1 MGKHVFFLFCF
12 FFLFFFSAS
21 SNEIAV
27 KWWSVFFPT
36 QSTYQFP
43 NFRTSTDDFSTDHR
57 ALCTDKV
64 SPTGHK
70 ALPTDR
76 ASPVGKASPS
86 DLKASP
92 MGKVS
97 PTNAQAS
104 PSDHKVSF
112 SDHQFSPTEDR
123 ALVTESSPQL
133 SVSAMLIN
141 PTYANFEFEVIHT
154 FQCTM
159 WVFFHI
165 LLACIFELFSN
176 FCQKGFFERLC
187 MWQLSYLGWG

>member
-1 MGKHVFFLFCF
+1 MV
-12 FFLFFFSAS
+12 S
-21 SNEIAV
+21 
-27 KWWSVFFPT
+27 FFPT

>member
-1 MGKHVFFLFCF
+1 MMVS
-12 FFLFFFSAS
+12 FS
-21 SNEIAV
+21 
-27 KWWSVFFPT
+27 PT

-43 NFRTSTDDFSTDHR
+43 NFRTSTDDFSTDNR
-57 ALCTDKV
+57 ALCTDKA

-86 DLKASP
+86 DLKASF
-92 MGKVS
+92 MGKAS

-104 PSDHKVSF
+104 PSDQKVSF

-123 ALVTESSPQL
+123 ALVVESSPQL

-159 WVFFHI
+159 
-165 LLACIFELFSN
+165 
-176 FCQKGFFERLC
+176 
-187 MWQLSYLGWG
+187 